1 MFSVFF
7 RKRRNRSTRLLV
19 CLLGQLRVSPPI
31 GGLPWSSHSVASLLH
46 VQSPWPPCVCVVF
59 PLLVG
64 PKTREGWV
72 ATSTSQSILGGV
84 SLLVFLPLP
93 LISLSRPAR
102 ILTKGLVHITRR
114 ENETK
119 VGEERRRIGSVPSLL
134 YRCSTPEGTT
144 LLVQQ
149 GTFLF
154 TGTESS
160 YRHRFHRILHDQRT
174 SLKLGNLWL
183 PVGGL

>member
-1 MFSVFF
+1 MFSVSFF

-46 VQSPWPPCVCVVF
+46 VQKPWPPVCVVF
-59 PLLVG
+59 PSCVG
-64 PKTREGWV
+64 PITWEGLG
-72 ATSTSQSILGGV
+72 SHSKQSVNFKGGGV

-93 LISLSRPAR
+93 LISLSRPTR
-102 ILTKGLVHITRR
+102 MLTKGLVHITRR

-119 VGEERRRIGSVPSLL
+119 VGEERRRIGSVPPLL

-144 LLVQQ
+144 LLV
-149 GTFLF
+149 
-154 TGTESS
+154 
-160 YRHRFHRILHDQRT
+160 
-174 SLKLGNLWL
+174 
-183 PVGGL
+183 